1 MNRESHPHDRS
12 LEADPVWQLLDQA
25 PAPAASARFVENTL
39 RAARLEE
46 AARPAVWWHRLLAP
60 APLSGLLAAT
70 AAVAIAAVS
79 LMSPGSDPLAPAAVP
94 QATASAEEAAPDF
107 AALQEAA
114 ELEALLAA
122 VDQLD
127 DFSDHELVS
136 LIGF

>member
-1 MNRESHPHDRS
+1 MNRESDPHDRA
-12 LEADPVWQLLDQA
+12 LESDPVWQLLDQV
-25 PAPAASARFVENTL
+25 PAPSASGRFLENTL
-39 RAARLEE
+39 RAARLEKT
-46 AARPAVWWHRLLAP
+46 ARPAVWWQRLLAP

-70 AAVAIAAVS
+70 AAVAIAAIS
-79 LMSPGSDPLAPAAVP
+79 LISPGSDPLAPATAP
-94 QATASAEEAAPDF
+94 QATASSEEAAPDF